1 MPVSNNQDVARCGV
15 TLWARECSSV
25 RMARRALTDEQI
37 LLALLSEDSQVDD
50 LDELNGDL
58 EQDENTVETNN
69 EQESDYNTE
78 IT

>member
-1 MPVSNNQDVARCGV
+1 
-15 TLWARECSSV
+15 
-25 RMARRALTDEQI
+25 MARRALTDEQI